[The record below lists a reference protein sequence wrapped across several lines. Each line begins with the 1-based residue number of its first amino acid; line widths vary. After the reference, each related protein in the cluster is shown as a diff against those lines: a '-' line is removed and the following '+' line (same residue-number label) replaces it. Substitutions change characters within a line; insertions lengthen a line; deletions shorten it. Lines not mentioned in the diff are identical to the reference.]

1 MSWSTRRVA
10 TEGAMRS
17 RLRNLRLL
25 TYEMVVVAFATRSAF
40 LAAEKT
46 IFLHARL
53 TLEKPR
59 ARCRIVSLPLEYPS
73 ELCDT
78 KFLTGKT
85 FLKCD
90 GKGGEPIM
98 GKKFV
103 SLSAITLFAFTLT
116 FVGCGKKE
124 EPAPPPPPPA
134 PAAPAEPAPPAAAA
148 PSEPSK
154 DAAPMPDKPEEKKDE
169 AKTK

>member
-1 MSWSTRRVA
+1 MDGWVC
-10 TEGAMRS
+10 
-17 RLRNLRLL
+17 
-25 TYEMVVVAFATRSAF
+25 VATRSVF
-40 LAAEKT
+40 LAAEKI
-46 IFLHARL
+46 IFCMLGSCW
-53 TLEKPR
+53 KSR
-59 ARCRIVSLPLEYPS
+59 ARCRIVSSPLEYPA

-78 KFLTGKT
+78 NFLIGKT
-85 FLKCD
+85 FFKCD

-134 PAAPAEPAPPAAAA
+134 PAAPAEPAPPAAA